1 LTIRTLVVEDD
12 PMLAQILARFVERVE
27 GFEVLASAHTCTE
40 AFHLAQTLLPD
51 LILLDVYLDGSGLD
65 VLKDI
70 RNKELP
76 CDVIMVTAAQDAATV
91 TAGMR
96 YGAVDYIVKPFE
108 FARLKTA
115 LQNYLTLHN
124 SLQEGKWAGQAA
136 IDGLKPRVS
145 NTFKEALPKNIDPL
159 TLANVRKALT
169 PSTSITASGIAASS
183 GISYGTVIR
192 YLHYLV
198 QEGTVTKTLR
208 YPPRGRPVVEYTM
221 RIVCKGGTLR

>member
-1 LTIRTLVVEDD
+1 LVVEDD
-12 PMLAQILARFVERVE
+12 PMLAQILVRFVERVE
-27 GFEVLASAHTCTE
+27 GFEVLASAYTCSE

-51 LILLDVYLDGSGLD
+51 LLLLDVYMDGSGID
-65 VLKDI
+65 VLKEI

-108 FARLKTA
+108 FERLKYA
-115 LQNYLTLHN
+115 LQNYLTFHN
-124 SLQEGKWAGQAA
+124 CLQEGKLNGQAA
-136 IDGLKPRVS
+136 IDGLKPRT
-145 NTFKEALPKNIDPL
+145 NPGFKEELPKNIDSL
-159 TLANVRKALT
+159 TLANIRKALT
-169 PSTSITASGIAASS
+169 PGKSITAAAIAASS

-198 QEGTVTKTLR
+198 KEGMVTKNLR
-208 YPPRGRPVVEYTM
+208 YPPRGRPVVEYIIKAK
-221 RIVCKGGTLR
+221 RG